1 MKPASALAMLALVTH
16 LLAAG
21 SPAQPATM
29 DRQVLDGYTVYY
41 SAIKATRLPD
51 ASLERHGV
59 GREPDNV
66 IITVAIASHETG
78 RNVRADIEATA
89 TNRYQ
94 QLKTIELQ
102 PTVANEMVSYSGLV
116 DVTLPAVLFFEI
128 EFTPEGADRSYRL
141 EFLEDFAEEL
151 EPE

>member
-1 MKPASALAMLALVTH
+1 MKSASAPLLLALLCL

-21 SPAQPATM
+21 ARAQPAAM

-41 SAIKATRLPD
+41 RAIKATRLPD

-66 IITVAIASHETG
+66 IITVAIASHESG

-102 PTVANEMVSYSGLV
+102 PTVANDMVSYSGLV

-128 EFTPEGADRSYRL
+128 AFTPEGANRSYRL
-141 EFLEDFAEEL
+141 EFLEDFAEQL